1 MVGLLWNT
9 LLNGR
14 EISRRP
20 LIDLSDQW
28 LGISLLFDLH
38 LQTYAYRPSG
48 VLPNVY
54 TVYCGTEFAAAST
67 LHIMCR
73 LRKWLMFSHTQIQT
87 VQSIVGSLHKI
98 HCTFILAKWIV
109 FLNVCTFQMKITK
122 AWTYYHCTLYYG
134 IFICARHLLLNI
146 VTLYILY
153 NVLDI
158 ILFIITSRISSTDSV
173 GL

>member
-109 FLNVCTFQMKITK
+109 FLKCMYISNEDFQSLNLLPLYFILWYIYMCSTFIT
-122 AWTYYHCTLYYG
+122 
-134 IFICARHLLLNI
+134 
-146 VTLYILY
+146 
-153 NVLDI
+153 
-158 ILFIITSRISSTDSV
+158 
-173 GL
+173 